1 MAEREKSHIVVFGG
15 GFGGLTFCQYFRHPA
30 ARATP
35 NVHLPFVIRH
45 LLLAIGHRQLAI
57 GYMGPSCLG
66 LRPCL
71 LFQFAFNL
79 RLTAPAKPE
88 PAPHPSYGHPLPIRW
103 GEGGVRGS
111 SAHLESDL
119 ELASWH

>member
-15 GFGGLTFCQYFRHPA
+15 GLGGLPFCQHFRHPA

-57 GYMGPSCLG
+57 WV
-66 LRPCL
+66 
-71 LFQFAFNL
+71 
-79 RLTAPAKPE
+79 
-88 PAPHPSYGHPLPIRW
+88 PLAL
-103 GEGGVRGS
+103 VCV
-111 SAHLESDL
+111 
-119 ELASWH
+119 LASYSSSRST